1 MNSEILADS
10 LFADRE
16 EMTEGEKQLFMSD
29 FKRVCADYFECDGKP
44 ELNLTKTDDGYS
56 VCIIF
61 AARRIKHFRRAANI
75 MQTE

>member
-16 EMTEGEKQLFMSD
+16 EMTDGEKQLFIND

-61 AARRIKHFRRAANI
+61 AARRLKHFRRV
-75 MQTE
+75 

>member
-16 EMTEGEKQLFMSD
+16 EMTEGEKQLVMSD
-29 FKRVCADYFECDGKP
+29 FKRVCAAYFECDGQP

-61 AARRIKHFRRAANI
+61 AARHIQHFRRV
-75 MQTE
+75 